1 VLKRIIIDT
10 DAANEIDDQ
19 YAIAYAVLSG
29 KFDICG
35 LTATHFGK
43 QGSMGKSYE
52 EIIHVI
58 NLLGKKNEFPVYR
71 GAPQALSSPEQP
83 VDSPAARFIIDE
95 ALKSNDKN
103 LHVLSIGPLTNLAS
117 AYLLEP
123 DIKDRIKALW
133 LAGKAWPEG
142 GLFFNNRNDITAAQ
156 IIFDSGIDL
165 TLIPAYGT
173 ADRLKVHPGDRGRIK
188 GKGDIGDYLWK
199 LFMKRWG
206 LPKSIYDVTAIEA
219 LMSFEWCTSIS
230 APRPA
235 LMKNGKY
242 DHSNT
247 KGQITVITD
256 INAKE
261 IKKNFFKALNK
272 AR

>member
-1 VLKRIIIDT
+1 
-10 DAANEIDDQ
+10 
-19 YAIAYAVLSG
+19 
-29 KFDICG
+29 
-35 LTATHFGK
+35 
-43 QGSMGKSYE
+43 
-52 EIIHVI
+52 
-58 NLLGKKNEFPVYR
+58 
-71 GAPQALSSPEQP
+71 
-83 VDSPAARFIIDE
+83 
-95 ALKSNDKN
+95 
-103 LHVLSIGPLTNLAS
+103 
-117 AYLLEP
+117 
-123 DIKDRIKALW
+123 
-133 LAGKAWPEG
+133 
-142 GLFFNNRNDITAAQ
+142 
-156 IIFDSGIDL
+156 
-165 TLIPAYGT
+165 
-173 ADRLKVHPGDRGRIK
+173 
-188 GKGDIGDYLWK
+188 
-199 LFMKRWG
+199 MKRWG